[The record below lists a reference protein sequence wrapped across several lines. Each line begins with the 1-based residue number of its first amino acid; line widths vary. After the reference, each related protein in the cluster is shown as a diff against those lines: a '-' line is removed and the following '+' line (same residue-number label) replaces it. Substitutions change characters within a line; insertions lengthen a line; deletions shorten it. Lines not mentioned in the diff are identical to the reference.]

1 MHSATLT
8 ASPKLSTAFF
18 SSYLFI
24 VSPTSLLAM
33 FLLPV
38 ALVVGKGEFPIIPSA
53 MISACK
59 LGLMKEAY
67 QVVGEMR
74 RNGLAPDAVTWRILD
89 KLHDI

>member
-53 MISACK
+53 MIRDFT
-59 LGLMKEAY
+59 GHP
-67 QVVGEMR
+67 
-74 RNGLAPDAVTWRILD
+74 PDTPTGRATFSL
-89 KLHDI
+89 